1 MSEQYMLRRNSGSN
15 QTGNGGVLFKFGVLG
30 TVLAS
35 LAGCAG
41 IDVLADS
48 VKSINP
54 FAEEE
59 QLLPGARREAL
70 PSTDP
75 LFVSGS
81 KTASIAPASPLSN
94 WNNPAGN
101 DANNP
106 GNVSLASGGGSR
118 VWSAQVA
125 ERPGRRNVRGS
136 SGPVVE
142 EGRVYVYDPD
152 GNVTATSLS
161 GGARLWRVSLKP
173 EGERQAAPGGGIASG
188 GGFVY
193 AATGFREV
201 VGLIGRSGQEV
212 WRYPL
217 EEPARGAPSYSGGRV
232 FVVTASNEVIALSAA
247 DGSLLW
253 TYTGIPEAAGVL
265 ASSSPAISGSTVV
278 VPYSS
283 GEIIAFDVE
292 SGDPKWSDAVVRSAR
307 NLAVSGLTDV
317 SGSPVIADGTVY
329 ATGVSGRT
337 IAVSLK
343 NGERLWERSVGSS
356 FTPVVSG
363 NAVFIQDL
371 QDRLVA
377 LDRTTG
383 EALWITDLPV
393 VRKKRSRTA
402 WAGPV
407 LAGGALWTASSEGQI
422 ASVDA
427 QTGKLLGTRDVNKD
441 IYLRPIAASGRL
453 LLLAG
458 DGTMMA
464 YN

>member
-1 MSEQYMLRRNSGSN
+1 MSNINAQLCNSGSK
-15 QTGNGGVLFKFGVLG
+15 QTGFRGTMYKFGVLG
-30 TVLAS
+30 TVLVS

-70 PSTDP
+70 PSSDP
-75 LFVSGS
+75 LLVSGTKS
-81 KTASIAPASPLSN
+81 ASIAPAAPLSN

-106 GNVSLASGGGSR
+106 GNVSLSGGGGNR
-118 VWSAQVA
+118 AWSAQVA

-142 EGRVYVYDPD
+142 EGRVYVYDPE
-152 GNVTATSLS
+152 GNVTASSLS
-161 GGARLWRVSLKP
+161 GGARLWRVSLRP
-173 EGERQAAPGGGIASG
+173 DGEKQSAPGGGIASG

-253 TYTGIPEAAGVL
+253 TYTGIPETVGILAA
-265 ASSSPAISGSTVV
+265 SSPAISGSTVV

-292 SGDPKWSDAVVRSAR
+292 SGDPKWSDAVVRAGR

-317 SGSPVIADGTVY
+317 SGSPVIANGTVY

-343 NGERLWERSVGSS
+343 SGERLWERNVGSS

-363 NAVFIQDL
+363 NTVFIQDL
-371 QDRLVA
+371 QDRMVA
-377 LDRTTG
+377 LDRSTG

-393 VRKKRSRTA
+393 VRKKRSRTT

-407 LAGGALWTASSEGQI
+407 LAGGALWAASSEGQI

-427 QTGKLLGTRDVNKD
+427 QTGQLLGTRDVNKD

-458 DGTMMA
+458 DGTMIA

>member
-1 MSEQYMLRRNSGSN
+1 MSKFYDQPSHSESRSAGIRSTICRL
-15 QTGNGGVLFKFGVLG
+15 GVFG

-75 LFVSGS
+75 LLVSGTKS
-81 KTASIAPASPLSN
+81 ASIAPATPLAN

-101 DANNP
+101 ESNNP
-106 GNVSLASGGGSR
+106 GNVSLASGGGNR
-118 VWSAQVA
+118 AWSAQVA

-136 SGPVVE
+136 AGPVVE
-142 EGRVYVYDPD
+142 EGRVYVYDPE
-152 GNVTATSLS
+152 GNVTASSLS
-161 GGARLWRVSLKP
+161 GGARLWRVSLRP

-217 EEPARGAPSYSGGRV
+217 EEPARGAPSYAGGRV

-253 TYTGIPEAAGVL
+253 TYTGIPETAGIL

-292 SGDPKWSDAVVRSAR
+292 SGDPKWSDAVVRSSR

-317 SGSPVIADGTVY
+317 SGSPVISNGMVY

-337 IAVSLK
+337 IAVNLK
-343 NGERLWERSVGSS
+343 TGERVWERSVGSS

-363 NAVFIQDL
+363 NAVFVQDL
-371 QDRLVA
+371 QDRMIA
-377 LDRTTG
+377 LDRATG

-407 LAGGALWTASSEGQI
+407 LAGGALWAASSEGQI

-427 QTGKLLGTRDVNKD
+427 QTGQLLGTRDVNKD
-441 IYLRPIAASGRL
+441 IYLRPIAANGKL

-458 DGTMMA
+458 DGTMIA

>member
-1 MSEQYMLRRNSGSN
+1 MSNIIARHFMPQ
-15 QTGNGGVLFKFGVLG
+15 NGRGVVGAKYVKFSLLGAVL
-30 TVLAS
+30 VS

-41 IDVLADS
+41 IDVLADG

-70 PSTDP
+70 PMSDP
-75 LFVSGS
+75 MVVDGVR
-81 KTASIAPASPLSN
+81 TASISPAASFAN
-94 WNNPAGN
+94 WNNPSGN
-101 DANNP
+101 EANNP
-106 GNVSLASGGGSR
+106 GNVALAGGGSGR

-125 ERPGRRNVRGS
+125 ERPGRRGIRNS

-142 EGRVYVYDPD
+142 QGRVYVYDPK
-152 GNVTATSLS
+152 GNVTASSLS
-161 GGARLWRVSLKP
+161 GGSRLWRVSLKP
-173 EGERQAAPGGGIASG
+173 EGEKQAAPGGGIASG

-193 AATGFREV
+193 AATGYSEV
-201 VGLIGRSGQEV
+201 VGLIGGNGSEV
-212 WRYPL
+212 WRYDL
-217 EEPARGAPSYSGGRV
+217 GEPARGAPTYAGGRV
-232 FVVTASNEVIALSAA
+232 FVVTISNEVVALSAA
-247 DGSLLW
+247 DGTLLW
-253 TYTGIPEAAGVL
+253 TYTGIPEVAGLLAA
-265 ASSSPAISGSTVV
+265 SSPAVSGSTVV

-292 SGDPKWSDAVVRSAR
+292 SGDPKWSDAVVRSNR
-307 NLAVSGLTDV
+307 NLAVSGLSDV
-317 SGSPVIADGTVY
+317 SGSPVIADGVVF

-337 IAVSLK
+337 IAVNLK
-343 NGERLWERSVGSS
+343 TGERLWERNIGSS
-356 FTPVVSG
+356 FTPIVSG

-371 QDRLVA
+371 QDRMIA
-377 LDRTTG
+377 LDRKTG
-383 EALWITDLPV
+383 EGLWIAELPV

-407 LAGGALWTASSEGQI
+407 LAGGALWSASSDGRI

-427 QTGKLLGTRDVNKD
+427 TGGQLLGTRDINKD
-441 IYLRPIAASGRL
+441 VFLKPIAAGGRL